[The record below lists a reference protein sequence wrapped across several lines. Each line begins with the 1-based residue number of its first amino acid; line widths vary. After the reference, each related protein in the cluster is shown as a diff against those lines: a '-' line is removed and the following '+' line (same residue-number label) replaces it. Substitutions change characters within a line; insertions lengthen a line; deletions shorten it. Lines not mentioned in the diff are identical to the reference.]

1 MSSQVEICN
10 MALTR
15 LGQQRITSL
24 SQSSLEAQFC
34 SLFYE
39 QTKNELLTAHE
50 WSFAI
55 GRKVLAAVTGD
66 NLTEYSY
73 KYSLPNDSLRV
84 ITQIS
89 SDDFSDLETP
99 YRIEGKYLLSDL
111 SPNYIKYIKKIT
123 SDSDLPTLFVEPLY
137 LRLATKINLKLT
149 QDQTLLRILFQEFS
163 GAMLSAM
170 GLIDAND
177 REKPAAVTSWSD

>member
-1 MSSQVEICN
+1 MSSQVGICN

-34 SLFYE
+34 SLYYE
-39 QTKNELLTAHE
+39 QTKDELLTSHE
-50 WSFAI
+50 WSFAVE
-55 GRKVLAAVTGD
+55 RKVLAAVSGD
-66 NLTEYSY
+66 NFTEYSY
-73 KYSLPNDSLRV
+73 KYSLPTDYLRV

-89 SDDFSDLETP
+89 SDDYTDLEDA

-111 SPNYIKYIKKIT
+111 SHNYIKYIKHIT
-123 SDSDLPTLFVEPLY
+123 QDNDLPTLFVEPFY
-137 LRLATKINLKLT
+137 LRLATKLNLKLT
-149 QDQTLLRILFQEFS
+149 QDQSLMRLLFQEFS

-170 GLIDAND
+170 GIIGAND
-177 REKPAAVTSWSD
+177 REAPAAVTKWSD